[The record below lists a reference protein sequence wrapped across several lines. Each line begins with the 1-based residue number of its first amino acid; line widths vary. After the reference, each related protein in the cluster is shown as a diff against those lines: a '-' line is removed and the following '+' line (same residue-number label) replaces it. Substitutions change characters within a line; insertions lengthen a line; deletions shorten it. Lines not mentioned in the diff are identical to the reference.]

1 MKKLILISLILTLS
15 SCMVS
20 SKLYDEQV
28 NINNT
33 LLQDLK
39 MATEVNKEQEVK
51 CKTLTEQLDIRL
63 KCCEIKKDTL
73 EIKKDTIK

>member
-28 NINNT
+28 NINNN
-33 LLQDLK
+33 LLQDLQI
-39 MATEVNKEQEVK
+39 ATEVSKEQDLK
-51 CKTLTEQLDIRL
+51 CKTLTEQLEIKR
-63 KCCEIKKDTL
+63 KCCEIKNDTL

>member
-39 MATEVNKEQEVK
+39 IATEVNKEQEAK
-51 CKTLTEQLDIRL
+51 CKTS
-63 KCCEIKKDTL
+63 
-73 EIKKDTIK
+73 